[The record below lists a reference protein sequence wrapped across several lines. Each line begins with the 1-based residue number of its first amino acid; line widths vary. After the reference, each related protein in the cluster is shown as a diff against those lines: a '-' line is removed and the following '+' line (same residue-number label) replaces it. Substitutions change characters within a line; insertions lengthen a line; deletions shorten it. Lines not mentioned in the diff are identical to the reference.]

1 MKKTMDAKID
11 ALQSLL
17 KIHLGDHESGIAK
30 RYAVEWKMT
39 NGRKEK
45 TVTYEGKEPGRAK
58 SVKIKKL
65 KEVTTNVA

>member
-1 MKKTMDAKID
+1 
-11 ALQSLL
+11 
-17 KIHLGDHESGIAK
+17 
-30 RYAVEWKMT
+30 MT

-45 TVTYEGKEPGRAK
+45 TVTYEGKEPERAK